1 MTEEEELPQR
11 TPDEDPAAAIERLSG
26 ELDGVAR
33 VETGGAVE
41 FRRGGIP
48 FVVWLVL
55 LLGALMVIRKKGTGD
70 LASLWPVGSDLP
82 PAVVT
87 YIVAGG
93 AIVLVAT
100 VAPEI
105 VTQMLMVMVL
115 LAFLVDVP
123 YLTPTFDWVNAKVKT
138 LAPA

>member
-48 FVVWLVL
+48 FVVCE
-55 LLGALMVIRKKGTGD
+55 GTGYCFRLRAEIAQAGLRTPQTAPSARGD
-70 LASLWPVGSDLP
+70 DWIWLDTSVRDEYTLDRTRAWFELAWRL
-82 PAVVT
+82 
-87 YIVAGG
+87 AGE
-93 AIVLVAT
+93 
-100 VAPEI
+100 P
-105 VTQMLMVMVL
+105 
-115 LAFLVDVP
+115 
-123 YLTPTFDWVNAKVKT
+123 
-138 LAPA
+138 

>member
-1 MTEEEELPQR
+1 MAARELKV
-11 TPDEDPAAAIERLSG
+11 DAALTI
-26 ELDGVAR
+26 
-33 VETGGAVE
+33 TN
-41 FRRGGIP
+41 
-48 FVVWLVL
+48 
-55 LLGALMVIRKKGTGD
+55 LGA
-70 LASLWPVGSDLP
+70 
-82 PAVVT
+82 
-87 YIVAGG
+87 
-93 AIVLVAT
+93 VAT

>member
-1 MTEEEELPQR
+1 MQLQKAAVKIA
-11 TPDEDPAAAIERLSG
+11 DPRRAVSYARHPAGGLST
-26 ELDGVAR
+26 R
-33 VETGGAVE
+33 
-41 FRRGGIP
+41 GIP